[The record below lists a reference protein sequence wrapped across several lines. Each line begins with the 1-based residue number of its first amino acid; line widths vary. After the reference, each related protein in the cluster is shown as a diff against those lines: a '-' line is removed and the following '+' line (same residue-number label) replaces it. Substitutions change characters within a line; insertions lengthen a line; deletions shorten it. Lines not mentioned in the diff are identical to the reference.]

1 MSDSMNL
8 RQFDLVRDVLDHAVV
23 DVDGV
28 PCGMVDDVELD
39 CEPGRPLEIVAL
51 LMGPGSWQR
60 RLPRW
65 AALVARKMIG
75 MRTVKVPWARVVK
88 IGEKIELDAKA
99 AELNLDAADRRLAK
113 WFASVPMS

>member
-1 MSDSMNL
+1 MPMNV

-23 DVDGV
+23 DSDGV

-39 CEPGRPLEIVAL
+39 CEPGRPLEIIAL

-65 AALVARKMIG
+65 AAYLARQLFG
-75 MRTVKVPWARVVK
+75 ARAVRVPWAHVVK
-88 IGEKIELDAKA
+88 IGEKIELDQKA
-99 AELNLDAADRRLAK
+99 ADLGLGGIDRRLAN
-113 WFASVPMS
+113 WFVRVPRS

>member
-1 MSDSMNL
+1 MNP

-23 DVDGV
+23 DADGV

-51 LMGPGSWQR
+51 MMGPGSWQR

-65 AALVARKMIG
+65 AASVARKLFGSRASKI
-75 MRTVKVPWARVVK
+75 PWAHVVK
-88 IGEKIELDAKA
+88 IGERIELDAKA
-99 AELNLDAADRRLAK
+99 ADLGLNGVDHRLAK
-113 WFASVPMS
+113 WFVRVPLS